1 MAVEQGSELVK
12 VVVLLA
18 AGVLAVPL
26 FKRLGLGS
34 VLGYLAAGLAIGPFG
49 LGLFSEAGTIL
60 HLAELG
66 VVMFLF
72 VIGLE
77 MQPTRLWTLRRQIF
91 GLGLLQVVVCGA
103 LLTALGMGAGLKPV
117 VAFIAAMGFVLSS
130 TAIVMQLLE
139 ERGDTSTPRGQ
150 RMVSILLLEDLAIVP
165 LLAIVAFLAPE
176 PADGAGVSRW
186 VSIGVALAAIIGLV
200 AVSRW
205 LLNPMFQVLAKAK
218 AREVMTA
225 AALLVVLGAALAM
238 QWGGLS
244 MALGAF
250 AAGVMLSESTFRHQL
265 EADIEPFRGIL
276 LGLFFMG
283 VGMSLDLKLVL
294 ADWPLILGGVL
305 AYMALKGVGI
315 YAVARITKSNHGD
328 ALQRT
333 AMMAQGGEFA
343 FVLYS
348 AAAAAGIVE
357 ANVNAI
363 LTAAIIISMALTP
376 LAVMSLRW
384 LLPARPEQ
392 DMDGVESV
400 EEAQEVKGSVL
411 IIGFGRFGQI
421 ASQSLLARGIDIAII
436 ENDTDMIRAA
446 AQFGFKVYYG
456 DGTRLDVLHASG
468 ASHAR
473 AILVCVDKKEAT
485 SRIVELAKHEFP
497 LTPVLARA
505 YDRQHAIDLLR
516 SGVDFQLRETLES
529 ALAFSSEAL
538 RRLGVEETEVVEI
551 AEDIRRRDAERLQL
565 QLCGDISSG
574 IDLMHGGRWTPAPL
588 TRPKKAGQP
597 LNEGAAEAIEPATVP
612 DVPDQ
617 PVQAAGAEK
626 PV

>member
-12 VVVLLA
+12 VVVLLG

-49 LGLFSEAGTIL
+49 LGFFSEAGTIL
-60 HLAELG
+60 HVAELG

-77 MQPTRLWTLRRQIF
+77 MQPSRLWKLRRQIF
-91 GLGLLQVVVCGA
+91 GLGLMQVTVSGT
-103 LLTALGMGAGLKPV
+103 LLTLLGMAAGLKLA

-130 TAIVMQLLE
+130 TAIVMQLLD

-165 LLAIVAFLAPE
+165 LLAIVAFMAPSTSE
-176 PADGAGVSRW
+176 GVSRW
-186 VSIGVALAAIIGLV
+186 VTLGAGLAAIIGLV

-205 LLNPMFQVLAKAK
+205 LLNPLFRVLAKAH

-225 AALLVVLGAALAM
+225 AALLVVLGSALAM

-244 MALGAF
+244 MAMGAF

-283 VGMSLDLKLVL
+283 VGMSLDLPLVL

-305 AYMALKGVGI
+305 AYMVFKGFGI
-315 YAVARITKSNHGD
+315 YAVARVTKSSHGD

-333 AMMAQGGEFA
+333 ALMAQGGEFA

-348 AAAAAGIVE
+348 AATAAGIVE
-357 ANVNAI
+357 SSVNAV
-363 LTAAIIISMALTP
+363 LTAVIIISMALTP
-376 LAVMSLRW
+376 LAVFALRW
-384 LLPARPEQ
+384 VTPAGPEP
-392 DMDGVESV
+392 DMDGIESV
-400 EEAQEVKGSVL
+400 EEAREIKGSVL

-421 ASQSLLARGIDIAII
+421 ASQSLLARGMDIAII
-436 ENDTDMIRAA
+436 ESDTDMIRSAA
-446 AQFGFKVYYG
+446 RFGFKVYYG
-456 DGTRLDVLHASG
+456 DGTRMDVLHASG

-485 SRIVELAKHEFP
+485 TRIVELVKHEFP

-505 YDRQHAIDLLR
+505 YDRQHAIELIR
-516 SGVDFQLRETLES
+516 SGVDYQLRETLES
-529 ALAFSSEAL
+529 ALAFSSAAL
-538 RRLGVEETEVVEI
+538 RQLGVPDVEVAEI
-551 AEDIRRRDAERLQL
+551 ADDIRRRDAERLQL
-565 QLCGDISSG
+565 QLAGDIQSG
-574 IDLMHGGRWTPAPL
+574 INLMHGGRWTPAPL
-588 TRPKKAGQP
+588 TRPKKAGTA
-597 LNEGAAEAIEPATVP
+597 LNEEAADAMDESSPARR
-612 DVPDQ
+612 
-617 PVQAAGAEK
+617 AEGSG
-626 PV
+626 PG

>member
-12 VVVLLA
+12 VVVLLG

-49 LGLFSEAGTIL
+49 LGFFNEAGTIL
-60 HLAELG
+60 HVAELG

-77 MQPTRLWTLRRQIF
+77 MQPTRLWKLRRQIF
-91 GLGLLQVVVCGA
+91 GLGLAQVVVCGA
-103 LLTALGMGAGLKPV
+103 LLTAMGVLAGLKPAV
-117 VAFIAAMGFVLSS
+117 SFIAAMGFVLSS

-165 LLAIVAFLAPE
+165 LLAIVAFLAPVTDE
-176 PADGAGVSRW
+176 SAATSRW
-186 VSIGVALAAIIGLV
+186 VAIGAAVAAIIGLI
-200 AVSRW
+200 AVSKW
-205 LLNPMFQVLAKAK
+205 LLNPLFNILARSK

-225 AALLVVLGAALAM
+225 AALLVVLGSALAM

-244 MALGAF
+244 MAMGAF

-283 VGMSLDLKLVL
+283 VGMSLDIGLVW
-294 ADWPLILGGVL
+294 ADWPLILGGVV
-305 AYMALKGVGI
+305 AYMAVKGIGI
-315 YAVARITKSNHGD
+315 YTVARVTKSSHTD
-328 ALQRT
+328 AMQRT
-333 AMMAQGGEFA
+333 ALMAQGGEFA

-348 AAAAAGIVE
+348 AAAAAGIIE

-384 LLPARPEQ
+384 IAPDRREKNMKGIEVAQ
-392 DMDGVESV
+392 DL
-400 EEAQEVKGSVL
+400 QGSVL

-421 ASQSLLARGIDIAII
+421 ASQALLARGIDISII
-436 ENDTDMIRAA
+436 ENDTDMIRSAA
-446 AQFGFKVYYG
+446 GFGFKVYYG
-456 DGTRLDVLHASG
+456 DGTRIDVLHASG
-468 ASHAR
+468 AAHAK
-473 AILVCVDKKEAT
+473 AVLVCVDNKESLT
-485 SRIVELAKHEFP
+485 RIVTLIKHEFP

-505 YDRQHAIDLLR
+505 YDRQHAIDLIR
-516 SGVDFQLRETLES
+516 AGVDFQLRETLES
-529 ALAFSSEAL
+529 ALAFGNEAL
-538 RRLGVEETEVVEI
+538 RQLGVNESEVAEI
-551 AEDIRRRDAERLQL
+551 AEDIRRRDEERLQL
-565 QLCGDISSG
+565 QMAGDRSG
-574 IDLMHGGRWTPAPL
+574 AIKVMHSGRWTPTPL
-588 TRPKKAGQP
+588 TKPQRSGQA
-597 LNEGAAEAIEPATVP
+597 LNEEAADAIEPDASADPART
-612 DVPDQ
+612 
-617 PVQAAGAEK
+617 AS
-626 PV
+626 

>member
-12 VVVLLA
+12 VVVLLG

-49 LGLFSEAGTIL
+49 MGFFSEAGTIL
-60 HLAELG
+60 HVAELG

-77 MQPTRLWTLRRQIF
+77 MQPTRLWKLRREIF
-91 GLGLLQVVVCGA
+91 GLGLMQVVVCGA
-103 LLTALGMGAGLKPV
+103 LLTAVGAAAGLKLP

-130 TAIVMQLLE
+130 TAIVMQLLD

-165 LLAIVAFLAPE
+165 LLAIVAFMAP
-176 PADGAGVSRW
+176 DTSGGVSRW
-186 VSIGVALAAIIGLV
+186 VTIGAALAAIVGLV

-205 LLNPMFQVLAKAK
+205 LLNPLFRILAKAH

-225 AALLVVLGAALAM
+225 AALLVVLGSALTM

-244 MALGAF
+244 MAMGAF

-283 VGMSLDLKLVL
+283 VGMSLDIPLVL

-305 AYMALKGVGI
+305 AYMLFKGIGI
-315 YAVARITKSNHGD
+315 YAVARVTKSSHGD

-333 AMMAQGGEFA
+333 ALMAQGGEFA

-348 AAAAAGIVE
+348 AAAAAGIVD
-357 ANVNAI
+357 ASINAI

-376 LAVMSLRW
+376 LAVFALRW
-384 LLPARPEQ
+384 VTPAEAEL
-392 DMDGVESV
+392 DMDGIESV
-400 EEAQEVKGSVL
+400 EEAREIKGSVL

-421 ASQSLLARGIDIAII
+421 ASQALLARGIDIALI
-436 ENDTDMIRAA
+436 ENDTDMIRSAA
-446 AQFGFKVYYG
+446 RFGFKVYYG
-456 DGTRLDVLHASG
+456 DGTRMDVLHASG

-485 SRIVELAKHEFP
+485 TRIVELAKHEFP
-497 LTPVLARA
+497 LTPILARS
-505 YDRQHAIDLLR
+505 YDRQHAIELIR
-516 SGVDFQLRETLES
+516 RGVDYQMRETFES
-529 ALAFSSEAL
+529 AMAFSSEAL
-538 RRLGVEETEVVEI
+538 RQLGVADAEVAEI

-574 IDLMHGGRWTPAPL
+574 TDLMHGGRWTPTPL
-588 TRPKKAGQP
+588 TRPKQAGQA
-597 LNEGAAEAIEPATVP
+597 LNEEAAEVIEEAQASSPPSPP
-612 DVPDQ
+612 DPRM
-617 PVQAAGAEK
+617 PG
-626 PV
+626 PG

>member
-12 VVVLLA
+12 VVVLLG

-49 LGLFSEAGTIL
+49 MGFFSEAGTIL
-60 HLAELG
+60 HVAELG

-77 MQPTRLWTLRRQIF
+77 MQPTRLWKLRREIF
-91 GLGLLQVVVCGA
+91 GLGLMQVVVCGA
-103 LLTALGMGAGLKPV
+103 LLTAVGAAAGLKLP

-130 TAIVMQLLE
+130 TAIVMQLLD

-165 LLAIVAFLAPE
+165 LLAIVAFMAP
-176 PADGAGVSRW
+176 DTSGGVSRW
-186 VSIGVALAAIIGLV
+186 VTIGAALAAIVGLV

-205 LLNPMFQVLAKAK
+205 LLNPLFRILAKAH

-225 AALLVVLGAALAM
+225 AALLVVLGSALTM

-244 MALGAF
+244 MAMGAF

-283 VGMSLDLKLVL
+283 VGMSLDIPLVL

-305 AYMALKGVGI
+305 AYMLFKGIGI
-315 YAVARITKSNHGD
+315 YAVARVTKSSHGD

-333 AMMAQGGEFA
+333 ALMAQGGEFA

-348 AAAAAGIVE
+348 AAAAAGIVD
-357 ANVNAI
+357 ASINAI

-376 LAVMSLRW
+376 LAVFALRW
-384 LLPARPEQ
+384 VTPAEAEL
-392 DMDGVESV
+392 DMDGIESV
-400 EEAQEVKGSVL
+400 EEAREIKGSVL

-421 ASQSLLARGIDIAII
+421 ASQALLARGIDIALI
-436 ENDTDMIRAA
+436 ENDTDMIRSAA
-446 AQFGFKVYYG
+446 RFGFKVYYG
-456 DGTRLDVLHASG
+456 DGTRMDVLHASG

-485 SRIVELAKHEFP
+485 TRIVELAKHEFP
-497 LTPVLARA
+497 LTPILARS
-505 YDRQHAIDLLR
+505 YDRQHAIELIR
-516 SGVDFQLRETLES
+516 RGVDYQMRETFES
-529 ALAFSSEAL
+529 AMAFSSEAL
-538 RRLGVEETEVVEI
+538 RQLGVADAEVAEI

-574 IDLMHGGRWTPAPL
+574 MDLMHGGRWTPTPL
-588 TRPKKAGQP
+588 TRPKQAGQA
-597 LNEGAAEAIEPATVP
+597 LNEEAADVIEEAAVSSPPPPP
-612 DVPDQ
+612 DPRM
-617 PVQAAGAEK
+617 PG
-626 PV
+626 PG